1 MITKEILHELFEY
14 KDGEIYWKES
24 PARGVKDG
32 QKAGTPTKYGDLVG
46 VIGQRFY
53 KHKLIFTMF
62 YGYFPS
68 TIVFKDG
75 NRSNCRIE
83 NLKEVTRSRALTR
96 SRIRKDNVSG
106 YKGVSW
112 SNSRKKWVGVIV
124 RDKHRKHLGYFENKE
139 VANKFYQTEAANY
152 NNLEGINETEMR
164 RNHN

>member
-1 MITKEILHELFEY
+1 MITKEVLQQLFEY

-24 PARGVKDG
+24 PAQGVKKG
-32 QKAGTPTKYGDLVG
+32 QKTGTPTKRGDFVG
-46 VIGQRFY
+46 VLGKRFY

-62 YGYFPS
+62 YGYYPG

-83 NLKEVTRSRALTR
+83 NLKEVTRARALTK

-124 RDKHRKHLGYFENKE
+124 RDKQRKHLGYFEDKE
-139 VANKFYQTEAANY
+139 IANEFYQKEAANY
-152 NNLEGINETEMR
+152 NQLEGINETR
-164 RNHN
+164 IRNV